1 MTPNLRV
8 KDGVI
13 FRPAHFRPHM
23 IDIHLAAL
31 KTAPPTDDGA
41 VWVTD
46 AWRPHDALPSLHARC
61 LAFDYRCKNISA
73 LSEEAREDRGYAWA
87 VRMQDELGDDYDV
100 VAHGVLDAFHLH
112 VEYDPR

>member
-1 MTPNLRV
+1 MIL
-8 KDGVI
+8 
-13 FRPAHFRPHM
+13 RPAHFRPHM

-46 AWRPHDALPSLHARC
+46 AWRPADALPSLHARC

-73 LSEEAREDRGYAWA
+73 FTEEAREDRGHAWA
-87 VRMQDELGDDYDV
+87 VRMRAELGDDYDV
-100 VAHGVLDAFHLH
+100 VAHGVLDAFHIH
-112 VEYDPR
+112 AEFDPR